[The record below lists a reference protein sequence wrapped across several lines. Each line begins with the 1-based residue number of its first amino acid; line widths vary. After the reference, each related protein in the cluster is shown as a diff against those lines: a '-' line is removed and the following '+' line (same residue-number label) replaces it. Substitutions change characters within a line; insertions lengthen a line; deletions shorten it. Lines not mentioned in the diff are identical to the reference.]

1 MALAAD
7 GRIVASAAVAV
18 VAAAMESP
26 TLLGLGHAQLR
37 AVRGRVAQLAPTA
50 LAGLHAP
57 LAGDGTLLPD
67 PAGGRS
73 IGATYEVALAD
84 GSATLSAAQA
94 RASNLARAAALLA
107 DPPALT
113 AIGDFEGVRCVSH
126 DRLPF
131 AGAVADEAAATA
143 AAPSLR
149 GAQLEDLPRQDG
161 AYACFA
167 LGSRGL
173 TLAPLLGELIAARI
187 EGEPS
192 PVESDLAAAVDPA
205 RFLLQALR
213 RGLLRSQP
221 APISGT
227 RAASGTSQ

>member
-1 MALAAD
+1 
-7 GRIVASAAVAV
+7 
-18 VAAAMESP
+18 
-26 TLLGLGHAQLR
+26 
-37 AVRGRVAQLAPTA
+37 
-50 LAGLHAP
+50 
-57 LAGDGTLLPD
+57 
-67 PAGGRS
+67 
-73 IGATYEVALAD
+73 
-84 GSATLSAAQA
+84 LSADQA

-107 DPPALT
+107 EPPALT
-113 AIGDFEGVRCVSH
+113 AIGDFDGVRCVSH

-161 AYACFA
+161 AFACFA

-187 EGEPS
+187 EGEPW

-221 APISGT
+221 APISET
-227 RAASGTSQ
+227 RADSGTSQ